1 MLFGYVNALTNIIF
15 AIALLRI
22 PPPQKFTLK

>member
-1 MLFGYVNALTNIIF
+1 MLNGWFNALTNIIF

-22 PPPQKFTLK
+22 PRPRKFTLR